1 VREVNKKVL
10 GLALVLLFLA
20 MLAAPLV
27 SAKPWN
33 YPKNNPKFEQYGVTI
48 NFDFTNLV
56 IATYMAT
63 AGLEEANKVVVV
75 YEEQAIP
82 GYQIRIGED
91 GPGQR
96 VYNLG
101 EDFAYYGVTT
111 ITVWNPILPYEF
123 DPTNPM
129 MTLFLIGTKTHW
141 RVDYMYDFSAVP
153 GGLEGTIKLLALIT
167 GDSESIFDP
176 EIKPMF
182 ITSIEGTG
190 DFSDIKIQAT
200 SGGTGHEGVVLGWPE

>member
-1 VREVNKKVL
+1 MKRKML
-10 GLALVLLFLA
+10 GFVALFVVV
-20 MLAAPLV
+20 MLATPLAA
-27 SAKPWN
+27 AKPWN
-33 YPKNNPKFEQYGVTI
+33 YPKNNPKFEQYSTTI
-48 NFDFTNLV
+48 NFTFTNLV
-56 IATYMAT
+56 AATYAAT

-75 YEEQAIP
+75 YEEQATA
-82 GYQIRIGED
+82 GYQIRIGEA

-101 EDFAYYGVTT
+101 DDFAYYGAST
-111 ITVWNPILPYEF
+111 ITVWDPILPYEF

-129 MTLFLIGTKTHW
+129 MTLFLMGSKTHW

-153 GGLEGTIKLLALIT
+153 GELEGTITMLALIT
-167 GDSESIFDP
+167 GDPESIFDP

-190 DFSDIKIQAT
+190 DFSNVQIQAT
-200 SGGTGHEGVVLGWPE
+200 GAGLGHEGVVLGWPE

>member
-1 VREVNKKVL
+1 MREVNKKVL

-75 YEEQAIP
+75 YEEQAIE

-96 VYNLG
+96 VYDLG

-111 ITVWNPILPYEF
+111 ITTWNPILPYAF
-123 DPTNPM
+123 DPMNPVE
-129 MTLFLIGTKTHW
+129 TIFLAGSKTHW
-141 RVDYMYDFSAVP
+141 RVDYMYDFGD
-153 GGLEGTIKLLALIT
+153 GGLDGTITMLALIT
-167 GDSESIFDP
+167 GDPESIFDP
-176 EIKPMF
+176 EIKDMF

-190 DFSDIKIQAT
+190 DFSDIKIQAR